1 MKTLLAP
8 ILLGMVT
15 STSLAYA
22 NSDEFSPTQL
32 NESVIAWEKPATMG
46 GVATV
51 QLTVTGP
58 DGWYYRRQ
66 FSADQAITFTTN
78 DNPAGD
84 APDGHYQYELKTLP
98 AISAN
103 KRLDGEPAWQ
113 PQLTPATDKSSGA
126 FQIKQGVIASK
137 AVIEDEPQKQ
147 TIAEN
152 LIVSGS
158 LCAGFDCATGESF
171 GSDTLRLKEN
181 NLRIHFDDTSSGA
194 SFPANDWRIIIND
207 SANGGSN
214 KFAIEDSTAGTTL
227 FTLSAGAPADAF
239 FMNNSGNIGLG
250 TATPAVNLHI
260 VKGNTPTLRLEQ
272 DGNGG
277 FAPQTWD
284 VAGNESNFFV
294 RDTTNGN
301 ALPFR
306 IKPGA
311 PMNSLVIDAQ
321 GEVGIG
327 IENATAKLHVK
338 AGAGQAKFRVE

>member
-1 MKTLLAP
+1 MKALLAP
-8 ILLGMVT
+8 LLLGMVT

-32 NESVIAWEKPATMG
+32 NESVIAWEKPATMY

-84 APDGHYQYELKTLP
+84 APDGRYQYELKTLP

-103 KRLDGEPAWQ
+103 KRLDREPTWQ
-113 PQLTPATDKSSGA
+113 PRLTPATNKSSGA

-152 LIVSGS
+152 LIVTGS
-158 LCAGFDCATGESF
+158 FCAGADCVTGESF
-171 GSDTLRLKEN
+171 GFDTLRLKEN
-181 NLRIHFDDTSSGA
+181 NLRIHFDDTSSTA

-207 SANGGSN
+207 SANGGNN
-214 KFAIEDSTAGTTL
+214 KFAIQDSTAGRVP
-227 FTLSAGAPADAF
+227 FTLSAGAPTDAF
-239 FMNNSGNIGLG
+239 FMDSSGRIGLG
-250 TATPAVNLHI
+250 TATPAVHLHM
-260 VKGNTPTLRLEQ
+260 VDGNTPTLRLEQ
-272 DGNGG
+272 DGSSG

-284 VAGNESNFFV
+284 VAGNESGFFV
-294 RDTTNGN
+294 RDTTNSST
-301 ALPFR
+301 LPFR
-306 IKPGA
+306 ILPGA
-311 PMNSLVIDAQ
+311 PSGSLVIDGE

-327 IENATAKLHVK
+327 ILHATAKLHVK
-338 AGAGQAKFRVE
+338 AAPDQPKFRVE